1 MTKIKNKCRI
11 MGNADDKVDN
21 IENNVINLAEH
32 RWKVDKSSEDIL
44 DFKEEFSGRVLD
56 VVKVCDK
63 PDGDWIPFSALIK
76 TIMAWRMNPEKM
88 ADELSKLRDEK
99 REIETETIKPKDE
112 LSEIR
117 NNEQEKQEIFNDDK
131 FDKAA

>member
-1 MTKIKNKCRI
+1 
-11 MGNADDKVDN
+11 
-21 IENNVINLAEH
+21 
-32 RWKVDKSSEDIL
+32 
-44 DFKEEFSGRVLD
+44 
-56 VVKVCDK
+56 
-63 PDGDWIPFSALIK
+63 
-76 TIMAWRMNPEKM
+76 MNPEKM